1 MASAPKV
8 DGHTK
13 RAAGIHALRLPC
25 DCHRSGHL
33 RSLHLKKII
42 LKPPWRANPNVLCT
56 HTNFGMCESMDFS
69 ERIGRRLKL
78 QDLHILM
85 TVAQVGSMGTA
96 ARRLNTTQPAVS
108 RTIAELESAVGVRL
122 FDRSPQGV
130 EPTACG
136 RALLHCSATVFD
148 HLRQGVR
155 NIEFLNNPTLGEI
168 RIGTDEPTM
177 AGLLSTMLGRL
188 HRRYPGIT
196 VHMAHLGELEQQQ
209 RELRERRID
218 LVIGRLGSNIEGDVE
233 TQILYQDSICVVA
246 GLQNRWSSRR
256 RLELSELAN
265 EPWGFLP
272 SDSLVGSLV
281 KEAFHERGISLRGA
295 VTGSSHL
302 LLSLLTKGPFLIT
315 VPASVLTYGSNLPPH
330 KILPVELP
338 VPSWSVGIMTLKDR
352 TISPVAQLFLDCAR
366 EAVAPPPQ
374 QKRST
379 PRLRTAR

>member
-1 MASAPKV
+1 M
-8 DGHTK
+8 
-13 RAAGIHALRLPC
+13 
-25 DCHRSGHL
+25 SG
-33 RSLHLKKII
+33 
-42 LKPPWRANPNVLCT
+42 
-56 HTNFGMCESMDFS
+56 SMDFS

-122 FDRSPQGV
+122 LDRSPQGV

-148 HLRQGVR
+148 HLRQGVK

-168 RIGTDEPTM
+168 RIGADEPTM

-196 VHMAHLGELEQQQ
+196 VHMTHLGELEQQH
-209 RELRERRID
+209 RELRERKID

-233 TQILYQDSICVVA
+233 TQILYEDSIRVVA
-246 GLQNRWSSRR
+246 GSQNRLSSRR
-256 RLELSELAN
+256 RLQLSELAN
-265 EPWGFLP
+265 EPWGFPP
-272 SDSLVGSLV
+272 SDSLAGTLV
-281 KEAFHERGISLRGA
+281 KAAFRERGMSLRGA

-315 VPASVLTYGSNLPPH
+315 VPASVLTYGSNLPPL

-338 VPSWSVGIMTLKDR
+338 ISSWSVGIMTLKDR

-374 QKRST
+374 QKRTT
-379 PRLRTAR
+379 PRLRAAR